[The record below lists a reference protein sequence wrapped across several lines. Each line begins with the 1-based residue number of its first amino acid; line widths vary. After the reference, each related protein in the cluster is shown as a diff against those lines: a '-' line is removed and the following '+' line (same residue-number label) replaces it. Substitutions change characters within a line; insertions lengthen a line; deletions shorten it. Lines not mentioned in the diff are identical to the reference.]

1 MILKKFSVV
10 VVRTQTE
17 DVVVYGYS
25 NLVKEICEGR
35 KVVFMRTSN
44 SKEALEDIIGMMP
57 LKLMMAFNEGQR
69 VACNSNLKVVF

>member
-10 VVRTQTE
+10 IVRTQTE

-25 NLVKEICEGR
+25 DLVKEICEGR
-35 KVVFMRTSN
+35 KVVFIRTSN

-69 VACNSNLKVVF
+69 VACNSNLRVRF